1 MTEQN
6 WIPIESNPEVMNK
19 FLSSVGVSSQWSI
32 VDVIGLDEELLAFI
46 PRPIVS
52 LLLLFPTN
60 DDKIDSAED
69 NNCIESCDQNK
80 SEVYFMRQTIGNA
93 CGTIALIHAIANN
106 MDCIEFS
113 PNSSLKSFI
122 DLSKSLKP
130 CEKAKLLE
138 TNKDICNAHQM
149 CAQEGQTSAPV
160 LNRDVNH
167 HFIAFVEKCGFLYQ
181 LDGRKEFPINH
192 GKTTKDNFVS
202 DAAKICQQFMSKDP
216 NNLNFTVVALVKDNQ
231 NFD

>member
-1 MTEQN
+1 
-6 WIPIESNPEVMNK
+6 
-19 FLSSVGVSSQWSI
+19 VSSEWSV

-60 DDKIDSAED
+60 EEKIDSKEDSEED
-69 NNCIESCDQNK
+69 NNKIENEDEKRC
-80 SEVYFMRQTIGNA
+80 EVYFMRQTIGNA

-106 MDCIEFS
+106 MDCIQFS
-113 PNSSLKSFI
+113 PKSSLKSFI
-122 DLSKSLKP
+122 DLSKSLTP
-130 CEKAKLLE
+130 EERAKLLE
-138 TNKDICNAHQM
+138 TNEDICNAHQM
-149 CAQEGQTSAPV
+149 CAREGQTSAPV

-167 HFIAFVEKCGFLYQ
+167 HFIAFVEKSGFLYQ

-202 DAAKICQQFMSKDP
+202 DAAKVCQQFISKDP